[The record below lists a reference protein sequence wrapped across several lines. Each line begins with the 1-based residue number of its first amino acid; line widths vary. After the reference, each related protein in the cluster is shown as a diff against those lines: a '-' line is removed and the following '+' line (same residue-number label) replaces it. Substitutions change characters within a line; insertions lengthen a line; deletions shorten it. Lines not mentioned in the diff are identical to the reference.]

1 MVIFWNNTVN
11 LRGLLVLEKVLEI
24 FSTIFLT
31 FKKETAL
38 VILSLMIFMTPSKL
52 KKKNDKQTVV
62 NDLFYSCHLTIT
74 GIMIHW

>member
-31 FKKETAL
+31 FKKETTL

-52 KKKNDKQTVV
+52 KKIKQKQT
-62 NDLFYSCHLTIT
+62 NS
-74 GIMIHW
+74 GQ